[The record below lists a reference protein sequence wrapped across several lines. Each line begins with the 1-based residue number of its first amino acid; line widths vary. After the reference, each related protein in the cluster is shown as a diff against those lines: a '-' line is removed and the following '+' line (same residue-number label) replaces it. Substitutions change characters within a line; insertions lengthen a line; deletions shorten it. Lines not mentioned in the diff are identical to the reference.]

1 MCVSRYEVK
10 PLKCV
15 HSLLS
20 AAHRLQDSDGG
31 GGLSLK
37 ALADV
42 VGVSSGP
49 VLKQHLSGLT
59 GSGQILQVLDLIGG
73 PEIN

>member
-1 MCVSRYEVK
+1 M
-10 PLKCV
+10 

-31 GGLSLK
+31 SRLSLE

-42 VGVSSGP
+42 VGVSPGP
-49 VLKQHLSGLT
+49 VLKQHLSGLA

-73 PEIN
+73 PAIN